1 MLIDI
6 TVNGEKAQWETDH
19 PLLTPAENNQK
30 IFKSEKF
37 KGGIYSTMILHLSP
51 AKVSGFNLCP
61 HSSAGC
67 RAICLNMAGQ
77 GGCIVDR
84 RLVTNHCHITRAGR
98 TTLLKRN
105 KKFFFE
111 KLKKEIGRFI
121 IRCKLKGSQPCLR
134 LNGTS
139 DINWV
144 KTKDPATNKNL
155 MELYPEIQFY
165 DYTKDL
171 SQLKDLPKNYDL
183 TFSRSE
189 TNHLQV
195 AKALEMGFNIAVVF
209 DRKLG
214 LPETYMGYPV
224 FNADQT
230 DLRFLDNELSGYKKP
245 IIAGLLEKGYLAKHD
260 RSGFVVRCYESMKA
274 VA

>member
-6 TVNGEKAQWETDH
+6 TVNGEASKWDITK
-19 PLLTPAENNQK
+19 PLLTKGASNKK
-30 IFKSEKF
+30 IAKSEKF
-37 KGGIYSTMILHLSP
+37 QGGIYSTMILHLAP
-51 AKVSGFNLCP
+51 AKVSGFNVCP

-77 GGCIVDR
+77 GGCFKDH
-84 RLVTNHCHITRAGR
+84 RLVTSPCHIARSGR
-98 TTLLKRN
+98 TTLLKKYKN
-105 KKFFFE
+105 LFFE
-111 KLKKEIGRFI
+111 KLKLEIAQFLLQ
-121 IRCKLKGSQPCLR
+121 CKIKNTKPCLR

-144 KTKDPATNKNL
+144 KAKDPATNKNL
-155 MELYPEIQFY
+155 MELFPEIQFY
-165 DYTKDL
+165 DYTKDIN
-171 SQLKDLPKNYDL
+171 QLKNLPKNYNL

-195 AKALEMGFNIAVVF
+195 ASALEMGFNVAVVF
-209 DRKLG
+209 DKKMG

-230 DLRFLDNELSGYKKP
+230 DLRFLDNELSGQGKP
-245 IIAGLLEKGYLAKHD
+245 IIVGLLEKGYLARHD
-260 RSGFVVRCYESMKA
+260 RSGFVIRESDLMQA